1 MKKQT
6 ITDLY
11 NEIKDVENNS
21 HYLSLLTELME
32 ANKKIKEQK
41 EVINY
46 LLKKIDTFIKN
57 QK

>member
-21 HYLSLLTELME
+21 HYLSLLTELIE

-41 EVINY
+41 EI
-46 LLKKIDTFIKN
+46 IEGFKN
-57 QK
+57 KT